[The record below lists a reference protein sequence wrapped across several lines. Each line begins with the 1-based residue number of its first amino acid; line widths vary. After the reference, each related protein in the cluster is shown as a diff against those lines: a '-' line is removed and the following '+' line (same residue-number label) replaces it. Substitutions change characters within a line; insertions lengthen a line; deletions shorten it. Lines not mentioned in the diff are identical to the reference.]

1 MAVLG
6 LVPLGYWLCL
16 AWRRLGLAIN
26 LLGLGYG
33 CLATGCAWFGAAW
46 VWLWLCSAWCRL
58 AINGYGLA
66 PLGYWLCLVPL
77 GYWLCLAW
85 HRLGL
90 AVNGYGLA
98 IAAWLWLCL
107 APLGLGYGRLIW
119 LLMAMAW
126 CRLAM
131 AVLVWRRL
139 AWHRLGLAV
148 NGYGLAIAVWL
159 WPLAKNIKREP
170 LSRERDKVVLRI
182 TGSMQSLEPPL
193 SPPSLKCIILLLV
206 ERGRDSNNRV
216 PFTYCTFSS
225 LASIKYYSL

>member
-1 MAVLG
+1 MAAWAWLWPLDLAINGYG
-6 LVPLGYWLCL
+6 LVPLGY
-16 AWRRLGLAIN
+16 G
-26 LLGLGYG
+26 G
-33 CLATGCAWFGAAW
+33 F
-46 VWLWLCSAWCRL
+46 
-58 AINGYGLA
+58 GLA
-66 PLGYWLCLVPL
+66 PLGYWLS
-77 GYWLCLAW
+77 
-85 HRLGL
+85 
-90 AVNGYGLA
+90 
-98 IAAWLWLCL
+98 
-107 APLGLGYGRLIW
+107 
-119 LLMAMAW
+119 
-126 CRLAM
+126 
-131 AVLVWRRL
+131 L

>member
-1 MAVLG
+1 MAAWLLAMAVLG
-6 LVPLGYWLCL
+6 
-16 AWRRLGLAIN
+16 
-26 LLGLGYG
+26 
-33 CLATGCAWFGAAW
+33 ATWA
-46 VWLWLCSAWCRL
+46 WLWPLDL
-58 AINGYGLA
+58 AINGYGL
-66 PLGYWLCLVPL
+66 VPL
-77 GYWLCLAW
+77 GY
-85 HRLGL
+85 G
-90 AVNGYGLA
+90 GFG
-98 IAAWLWLCL
+98 L
-107 APLGLGYGRLIW
+107 APLGLAPLG

-131 AVLVWRRL
+131 AALAWRRLAPLGYWLSL